1 MNDNDP
7 WLMRWAHSMERKQ
20 DEQSRDIKDIKKALG
35 TWKLK
40 MLGIN
45 TAVVATVT
53 WVYNMIV
60 GKH

>member
-1 MNDNDP
+1 MADNDP

-20 DEQSRDIKDIKKALG
+20 DEQSRDIKDIKKALR

-53 WVYNMIV
+53 WLYNIV
-60 GKH
+60 IGKH